1 MGWAGSESAG
11 EEAIGTG
18 DGEGAPAK
26 SAKSNPG
33 AIVNQSFSSRRVVR
47 LTRIFIWYRG
57 LLGLPPQ
64 YGVDE
69 VHKSHRDLNSGPGAP
84 DLPISKCFKETYVML
99 ITARLKS
106 GASSPY
112 IRERVLAVEHL
123 KPCPQAHLHPH
134 PTRRGKAREGKCQI
148 DASKL
153 SYIQSHKDDSVYPL
167 ERRIK
172 SVS

>member
-1 MGWAGSESAG
+1 VGWAGSESAG

-84 DLPISKCFKETYVML
+84 DLPI
-99 ITARLKS
+99 
-106 GASSPY
+106 
-112 IRERVLAVEHL
+112 
-123 KPCPQAHLHPH
+123 
-134 PTRRGKAREGKCQI
+134 
-148 DASKL
+148 
-153 SYIQSHKDDSVYPL
+153 
-167 ERRIK
+167 
-172 SVS
+172 